1 MRYVFTKSFWR
12 FVGGFALLV
21 SAGLVVTLLAA
32 PAAQRE
38 LQDRQQQG
46 APTAHEDTQ
55 GASASVGAVLD
66 GRPSESV
73 SR

>member
-32 PAAQRE
+32 PVAQQE
-38 LQDRQQQG
+38 LQDRQQHS
-46 APTAHEDTQ
+46 APAVREDAY
-55 GASASVGAVLD
+55 GASASVGIVLD
-66 GRPSESV
+66 DPSEGA